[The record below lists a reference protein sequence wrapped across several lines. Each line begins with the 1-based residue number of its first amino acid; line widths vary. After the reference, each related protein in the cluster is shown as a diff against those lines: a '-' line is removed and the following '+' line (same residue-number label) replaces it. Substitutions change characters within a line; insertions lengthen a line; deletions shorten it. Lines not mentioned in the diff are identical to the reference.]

1 MHTFIPTD
9 SASDFPVH
17 ADSPLTVQG
26 GLEDN
31 FYWHRIRRLS
41 KKG

>member
-1 MHTFIPTD
+1 MHTYIPTGN
-9 SASDFPVH
+9 ASDFPIH
-17 ADSPLTVQG
+17 ADTQATVLG
-26 GLEDN
+26 ELEDN